1 MKKVVVIKN
10 VYAIK
15 KMKTILWKAEGVLRL
30 IENVFL
36 VYHVLASK
44 PSKTLK
50 NTKNVL
56 RKMFCV
62 VTDETLDY
70 KRVVESEMRPLVE
83 GKHIKDKMHQPF
95 NLTDKETML
104 RS

>member
-1 MKKVVVIKN
+1 
-10 VYAIK
+10 
-15 KMKTILWKAEGVLRL
+15 
-30 IENVFL
+30 
-36 VYHVLASK
+36 
-44 PSKTLK
+44 
-50 NTKNVL
+50 
-56 RKMFCV
+56 MFCV